1 MSQQAQ
7 VPPQSGPAEPTDA
20 GLPSALPVTPP
31 GASEATRLLCAGSY
45 LDEAYRDAV
54 IDELYVH
61 EERIVAPSLGF
72 DAARVL
78 AHALRA
84 RRLELGWAAGVLFL
98 WIVGMVLS
106 EYLLIVFLTPSL
118 LLFLATK
125 VRGPAEQPPVWR
137 RFPAWWIKW
146 YGRLMLLL
154 ALGSLIAVIAG
165 EAEDLSVARF
175 LADVLPEPIAQL
187 VLAFES
193 GGPVEPFHAWVCLV
207 TLLLVAACVAAQRGQ
222 FARALAG
229 ELHPQKF
236 GDIAA
241 DPAERAENGR
251 FQRLRRRIRTEQHA
265 PLVMYH
271 AARPFCGAGEPYD
284 AWTLAVELR
293 PDPERTQLP
302 IGNRMILE
310 AVRPLLAELR
320 VPAPHA
326 AGTVRDRLRQL
337 QIDECVFLPVDG
349 LPQRDLAPYDDQAF
363 RVHRAEAVE
372 EGGETRRHFLRIRV
386 GGWEEEVVTTVFVRV
401 HTQGGMLMLEIA
413 PHVLLPIRKDFE
425 NADRIAHQYRHNS
438 LFGKAVW
445 ALARTPRSLVS
456 ALTTLGRGIAF
467 SWRILTGGYGAAM
480 PDGPACSVREL
491 GSDGESSLFQDM
503 DVRRYLKSVQDRVAN
518 GVRAALRDA
527 GYRTDEFAQKI
538 VNVSGGGTLIENAS
552 GAFAVGDHNVI
563 TNQTVQPGSSGSR
576 PGPGSPFTKSG
587 GDSSGSE
594 R

>member
-7 VPPQSGPAEPTDA
+7 VPPQSGPVEPAGD
-20 GLPSALPVTPP
+20 GLPPALPVTPP

-45 LDEAYRDAV
+45 LDEAYRNAV

-61 EERIVAPSLGF
+61 EERIAAPSLGF

-84 RRLELGWAAGVLFL
+84 RRLELGWAAGILFL
-98 WIVGMVLS
+98 WIIGVVLS
-106 EYLLIVFLTPSL
+106 EYLLFLFLMPSL
-118 LLFLATK
+118 LLFLAGK
-125 VRGPAEQPPVWR
+125 IRGPAEHPPVWR
-137 RFPAWWIKW
+137 RFPAWWLKW
-146 YGRLMLLL
+146 YGRLLLL
-154 ALGSLIAVIAG
+154 FALVTLVTVV
-165 EAEDLSVARF
+165 AEGGGVSVAGF
-175 LADVLPEPIAQL
+175 LAEVMPDTFSEVI
-187 VLAFES
+187 LAFDS
-193 GGPVEPFHAWVCLV
+193 GGGVKPFHAWVCLA

-229 ELHPQKF
+229 ELHPKKF
-236 GDIAA
+236 GDMAA
-241 DPAERAENGR
+241 DPAERAEGGR

-265 PLVMYH
+265 PLVMYQ

-284 AWTLAVELR
+284 SWTLAVELR
-293 PDPERTQLP
+293 PDPERTQLALS
-302 IGNRMILE
+302 NRVILE

-326 AGTVRDRLRQL
+326 AGGVRDRLRQL

-349 LPQRDLAPYDDQAF
+349 LPKRDLAPYDEESF
-363 RVHRAEAVE
+363 LVHRGESVE

-456 ALTTLGRGIAF
+456 ALTTLGRGLAF
-467 SWRILTGGYGAAM
+467 SWHILTGGHGAAM
-480 PDGPACSVREL
+480 PDGPAVSVREL

-518 GVRAALRDA
+518 GVRSALRDA
-527 GYRTDEFAQKI
+527 GYRTEEFAQKI

-552 GAFAVGDHNVI
+552 GAFAVGDHNTI
-563 TNQTVQPGSSGSR
+563 TNQTTQPGSSGSE
-576 PGPGSPFTKSG
+576 FTKPG
-587 GDSSGSE
+587 GESSDSE
-594 R
+594 